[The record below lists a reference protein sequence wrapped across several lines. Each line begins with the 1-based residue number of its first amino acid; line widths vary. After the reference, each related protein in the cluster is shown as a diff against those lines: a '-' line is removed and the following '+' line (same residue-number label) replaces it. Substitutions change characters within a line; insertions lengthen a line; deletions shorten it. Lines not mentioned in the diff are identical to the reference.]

1 MKYLKKKLMT
11 FKNDD
16 AQWNNWA
23 VQLVLLYS
31 SQPWS
36 WGMSDF

>member
-16 AQWNNWA
+16 MLNETIEQF
-23 VQLVLLYS
+23 S
-31 SQPWS
+31 WS
-36 WGMSDF
+36 CCTPLNPDLEV